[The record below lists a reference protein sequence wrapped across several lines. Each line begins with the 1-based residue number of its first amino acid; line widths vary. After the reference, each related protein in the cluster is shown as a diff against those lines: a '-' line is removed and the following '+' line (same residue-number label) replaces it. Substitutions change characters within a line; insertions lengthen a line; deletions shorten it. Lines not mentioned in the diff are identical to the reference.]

1 MTKTNHLI
9 RGQESKLGDEH
20 LSSEMFPTGY
30 NIFRQDRKS
39 GGGGVFILVRD
50 DILVHENAFLDHD
63 TDCEIVWALIQSNG
77 SQKLNLASVYIPPN
91 APADYI
97 DRLEKHLK
105 DVYSQFPNSIFLI
118 QGDFNLSCTRSRASG
133 RPRPQGGP
141 VLNSGIY
148 LIVCINC

>member
-1 MTKTNHLI
+1 MSCAIELI
-9 RGQESKLGDEH
+9 VLDDCSIDDAIRRRDDRTVSRSRTVPHK
-20 LSSEMFPTGY
+20 
-30 NIFRQDRKS
+30 NAQDR
-39 GGGGVFILVRD
+39 D
-50 DILVHENAFLDHD
+50 Q
-63 TDCEIVWALIQSNG
+63 IQ
-77 SQKLNLASVYIPPN
+77 

-148 LIVCINC
+148 LIFCINCLMQSDCLYLLYIVSIQYSFQKWSIKKLFSYKQICYI